1 MSRSL
6 EAGSRRACGGEAWAP
21 PWRGAEG
28 EGRLGG
34 KVGSG
39 RWEPGIESLPQFLAG
54 SSREEG
60 AAGRGGGHA
69 MPKVFLVKR
78 RSPGVSVRS
87 WDELPD
93 EERADTYIPGERR
106 AGAGAWARDSR
117 SGGRGGRVH
126 SAPPLGLDSPPLAAS
141 FGAAGRGVLLEERED
156 GE

>member
-1 MSRSL
+1 MSPSL
-6 EAGSRRACGGEAWAP
+6 EAGSRRACGGEAWAAAR
-21 PWRGAEG
+21 RGAEG
-28 EGRLGG
+28 EGRQGG

-39 RWEPGIESLPQFLAG
+39 RGEPGTESLPQLLAG

-60 AAGRGGGHA
+60 AAGRGGGHT

-106 AGAGAWARDSR
+106 AGAGP
-117 SGGRGGRVH
+117 GRGTPGVGAGVVRSLRLLGGGWTPH
-126 SAPPLGLDSPPLAAS
+126 SCPLFPDG
-141 FGAAGRGVLLEERED
+141 GVVLEERED
-156 GE
+156 RE

>member
-6 EAGSRRACGGEAWAP
+6 EAGSRQACGGEAWAAP
-21 PWRGAEG
+21 RRGAEG

-39 RWEPGIESLPQFLAG
+39 RREPGIESLPQFLAG

-60 AAGRGGGHA
+60 AAGRGGGHD

-106 AGAGAWARDSR
+106 AGAGP
-117 SGGRGGRVH
+117 GRGTPGVGAGVVGSPRLLRRAWTPH
-126 SAPPLGLDSPPLAAS
+126 PLPPLSGRRGGAS
-141 FGAAGRGVLLEERED
+141 
-156 GE
+156 